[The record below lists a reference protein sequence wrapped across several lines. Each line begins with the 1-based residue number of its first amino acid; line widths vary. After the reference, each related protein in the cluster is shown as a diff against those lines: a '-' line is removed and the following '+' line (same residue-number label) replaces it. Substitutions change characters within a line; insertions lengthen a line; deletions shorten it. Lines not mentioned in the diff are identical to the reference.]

1 MNLLS
6 FLSSSL
12 QPRVAILDAETL
24 IPIFTSASPMRVT
37 VHQEKRPT
45 KFAVEDGTDRSD
57 HVVKELTEVTI
68 DFLLTEDT
76 RNSYAELRQAF
87 DENRLVTVQT
97 KVDTIENM
105 LIVSMPREETPRL
118 GSSVAIPIRLQEWV
132 EVKPEEG
139 EISQNQVASKEQSST
154 VKRGQVK
161 GTEANTE
168 QKQKGSILS
177 GWFS

>member
-1 MNLLS
+1 MNLLN

-24 IPIFTSASPMRVT
+24 VPLFTSASPMRVT
-37 VHQEKRPT
+37 VVQEKRPT
-45 KFAVEDGTDRSD
+45 KFAVEDGSDRSD
-57 HVVKELTEVTI
+57 HVVKELVEVTI
-68 DFLLTEDT
+68 DFLLSEDT
-76 RNSYAELRQAF
+76 RNAYAQLRQVF
-87 DENRLVTVQT
+87 DENRLVTIQT

-105 LIVSMPREETPRL
+105 LIVAMPREETPRL
-118 GSSVAIPIRLQEWV
+118 GSSVAIPIRFQEWV

-139 EISQNQVASKEQSST
+139 EISRSEVANDQQSST

-161 GTEANTE
+161 GSEPSAE

-177 GWFS
+177 EWFK